1 MFTKLKKELV
11 RSNNR
16 KLKKQNS
23 RKFFIKQINLKEFK
37 FSFFVYFLQKQK
49 IFINRKILKNVLI
62 TENGSFFSLMNWIW
76 FFHNK
81 KY

>member
-62 TENGSFFSLMNWIW
+62 TENGSFFSLMN
-76 FFHNK
+76 
-81 KY
+81 